1 MTSMSSTRTTFAL
14 EAPPA
19 TPDIVITREFDAP
32 RDRVFAAYVDAEAV
46 SQWWGPRM
54 YETVVDSLD
63 ARHGGT
69 WRFTNRKDEDEHSF
83 RGVYHDV
90 VPAQRIVNTFEYE
103 GMPGHVGLVTT
114 TFEDLGGS
122 VQADRGLPVPQLRG
136 PRRHRRLGDG
146 GRRSRVAGPAG
157 RAAGPVLTRS
167 PTGSVR
173 HPPDR
178 PWFVSRVR
186 VSG

>member
-1 MTSMSSTRTTFAL
+1 MTSTSSTRTTFAL

-46 SQWWGPRM
+46 SQWWGPRT

-114 TFEDLGGS
+114 TFEDLGGGRS
-122 VQADRGLPVPQLRG
+122 KLTEVSLFPSFEDRDGIVASGMEDGARESLD
-136 PRRHRRLGDG
+136 RLDELLV
-146 GRRSRVAGPAG
+146 RS
-157 RAAGPVLTRS
+157 
-167 PTGSVR
+167 
-173 HPPDR
+173 
-178 PWFVSRVR
+178 
-186 VSG
+186 

>member
-32 RDRVFAAYVDAEAV
+32 HDRVFAAYVDAEAV

-90 VPAQRIVNTFEYE
+90 VPAQRIVNTFEYD
-103 GMPGHVGLVTT
+103 GIPGHVGLVTT
-114 TFEDLGGS
+114 TFEDLGGGRS
-122 VQADRGLPVPQLRG
+122 KLTEVSLFPSFEDRDGIVASGMEDGARESLD
-136 PRRHRRLGDG
+136 RLDELLV
-146 GRRSRVAGPAG
+146 RS
-157 RAAGPVLTRS
+157 
-167 PTGSVR
+167 
-173 HPPDR
+173 
-178 PWFVSRVR
+178 
-186 VSG
+186 